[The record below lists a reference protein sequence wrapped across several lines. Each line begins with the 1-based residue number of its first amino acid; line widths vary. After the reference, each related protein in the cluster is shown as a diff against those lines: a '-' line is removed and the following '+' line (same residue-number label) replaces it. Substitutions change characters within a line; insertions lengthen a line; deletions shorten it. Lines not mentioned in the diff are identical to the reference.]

1 VTIQQAYEREITAL
15 GRTTWGRAAWLELR
29 VVRGLLSMTA
39 MVHMNYMASRE
50 TPLHQLPHDGW
61 ERWTHHTEPD
71 QTSATSQPMPAQS
84 SLTSQSYPP
93 QADKP
98 SHPLPVP
105 PSPC

>member
-1 VTIQQAYEREITAL
+1 MTIQEAYEQEITTL

-61 ERWTHHTEPD
+61 ERWTGQTTPD
-71 QTSATSQPMPAQS
+71 RADPHQDDMPLPALPS
-84 SLTSQSYPP
+84 

-105 PSPC
+105 PSP

>member
-1 VTIQQAYEREITAL
+1 VTIQQAYEQGITSL
-15 GRTTWGRAAWLELR
+15 GRATWGRAAWLELR

-39 MVHMNYMASRE
+39 MTHTPYQESRE

-61 ERWTHHTEPD
+61 ERWTHHTRPD
-71 QTSATSQPMPAQS
+71 LADPPQDDMP
-84 SLTSQSYPP
+84 LTALPS

-105 PSPC
+105 PSP

>member
-1 VTIQQAYEREITAL
+1 VTIQEAYEREITTL

-61 ERWTHHTEPD
+61 ERWTHHTRPDLAGPPHLAALDCPHHREPTHD
-71 QTSATSQPMPAQS
+71 
-84 SLTSQSYPP
+84 
-93 QADKP
+93 DKP
-98 SHPLPVP
+98 SEPLPVP